1 MNVWSPRVSTA
12 LHKNLLGCLEIVES
26 AKMANRAL
34 IWEMPTTF
42 AINVVKIGGDLQEM
56 EMSTDNCPVH
66 NSVTLRTKW
75 QNHCS
80 SQPSSILY
88 CHLLVRSFVVR
99 LATIGFLCLH
109 ELLQPPN
116 SPPPLPPNM
125 ILSEM
130 STVVRWSFYS
140 QILNW
145 CTFQEDNLVIASV
158 WTCPMSKKELHN
170 TPGYWITNPA

>member
-1 MNVWSPRVSTA
+1 MSGVPGWAPPSTRTFWDA
-12 LHKNLLGCLEIVES
+12 WKKLKVQ
-26 AKMANRAL
+26 KMAKRAL
-34 IWEMPTTF
+34 IWEMQQLLQY
-42 AINVVKIGGDLQEM
+42 VVWIGGDLQEM

-116 SPPPLPPNM
+116 SPPHSPQIWFSL
-125 ILSEM
+125 
-130 STVVRWSFYS
+130 RWAQLYVGRFIHKY
-140 QILNW
+140 
-145 CTFQEDNLVIASV
+145 
-158 WTCPMSKKELHN
+158 WTGALFRKTTS
-170 TPGYWITNPA
+170 